1 MTKAEELKPSG
12 TDDNNDI
19 SGRILSH
26 KKWPRGLHLCNHGR
40 TNIHIQMLIVEGVAR
55 ISVPGGGG
63 GGGDAGCRRHWSPK
77 DKPYWPSVQN
87 CFPRKF

>member
-40 TNIHIQMLIVEGVAR
+40 MNIHIQMLIVEGVAR

-63 GGGDAGCRRHWSPK
+63 GGAMLAVGDIGAQRASPTG
-77 DKPYWPSVQN
+77 P
-87 CFPRKF
+87 